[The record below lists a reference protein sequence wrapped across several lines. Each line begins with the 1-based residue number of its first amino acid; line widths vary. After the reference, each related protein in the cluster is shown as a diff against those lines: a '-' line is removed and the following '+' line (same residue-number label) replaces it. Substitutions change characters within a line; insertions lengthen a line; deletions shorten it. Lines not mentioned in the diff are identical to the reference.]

1 MNETPIPVPMDDEL
15 IHTADCPFCTD
26 GTCPCHEDQTL
37 IAEVAEMVTDGTL
50 SPQDAT
56 DIVNGKYA

>member
-1 MNETPIPVPMDDEL
+1 MDDEL

-26 GTCPCHEDQTL
+26 GTCPCHEDKTL